1 MHGVWIPMISNKDI
15 HQSTALTGQ
24 ASILILFMITLNDT
38 LNLLLQTSILFIQ
51 TSHTINIGAFIVDH
65 SRETQIAGSL

>member
-24 ASILILFMITLNDT
+24 ASQIDIPSLNQ
-38 LNLLLQTSILFIQ
+38 LLPTTGI
-51 TSHTINIGAFIVDH
+51 
-65 SRETQIAGSL
+65 